1 MFHHRY
7 PIPVDLKDAVLARVD
22 LVELIG
28 QYTALTHS
36 GREWRG
42 RCVFHNEKTASFY
55 VNPEKGVYHC
65 FGCKASGGA
74 IQFVMHVENLE
85 FRDAL
90 EWLARRYNIPVEQY
104 ERTSP
109 QQPGEKQRLYDLND
123 AAAAYFREQLKG
135 PKGEAARAYLKKREV
150 GAAQLAEFDLGF
162 ALNEWTGLT
171 DHLLSKGAKAADL
184 EKLSLIRKRD
194 NASGY
199 YDFFRNRLIF
209 PIRDVTGRVIG
220 FGGRALS
227 DDDQPKYLNIGATP
241 LYDKGRTLYNLDR
254 AKGRLRDEGAVL
266 VEGYMDV
273 IGLAGAGVQ
282 NAVACC
288 GTALTEQHV
297 LVLQKYTDRYYLAFD
312 DDGAGR
318 KAAWSGGVLFL
329 NHGDSPRVLVLDG
342 QDPDEFV
349 REHGLEAWQSKLQ
362 SAEHVVEIW
371 LRHQQELHPDAT
383 PTQRQRWVGELAALY
398 KSLPNDLLRIDF
410 FKAVENGLLLDKET
424 VNSILGGHVRA
435 KSERGAKA
443 ALRSELHQKKMAE
456 GTQPIEREVLRRL
469 LIDPEFRFYYDA
481 LGCPDWFTSAP
492 LRELCAQIAA
502 GTPASELMDDPAMA
516 PQVSAIMLAEP
527 LADSNEQLLLRHNNL
542 FLEREIA
549 RLSHEF
555 KRASAAGDTTRE
567 NELMVK
573 VLELKKQIRV
583 VAGLKDAGYS
593 TGADTL

>member
-1 MFHHRY
+1 
-7 PIPVDLKDAVLARVD
+7 VDTVQV
-22 LVELIG
+22 
-28 QYTALTHS
+28 
-36 GREWRG
+36 
-42 RCVFHNEKTASFY
+42 
-55 VNPEKGVYHC
+55 
-65 FGCKASGGA
+65 
-74 IQFVMHVENLE
+74 
-85 FRDAL
+85 
-90 EWLARRYNIPVEQY
+90 
-104 ERTSP
+104 
-109 QQPGEKQRLYDLND
+109 
-123 AAAAYFREQLKG
+123 
-135 PKGEAARAYLKKREV
+135 
-150 GAAQLAEFDLGF
+150 AEFDLGF
-162 ALNEWTGLT
+162 APNEWTGLT
-171 DHLLSKGAKAADL
+171 DLLLGKGAKPADL
-184 EKLSLIRKRD
+184 EKLSLIRRRD
-194 NASGY
+194 NGSGY

-297 LVLQKYTDRYYLAFD
+297 LILQKYTDRYYLAFD
-312 DDGAGR
+312 DDNAGR
-318 KAAWSGGVLFL
+318 KAAWNSGVLFL
-329 NHGDSPRVLVLDG
+329 HQGDSPQVIVLDG

-349 REHGLEAWQSKLQ
+349 RDHGQAAWESKLA
-362 SAEHVVEIW
+362 SASHVVEIW
-371 LRHQQELHPDAT
+371 LNHQLRAHPNATTKEMNRWVQELA
-383 PTQRQRWVGELAALY
+383 GLY
-398 KSLPNDLLRIDF
+398 RGLPNELIRLDY
-410 FKAVENGLLLDKET
+410 FKAVVNALNLDEAT
-424 VNSILGGHVRA
+424 VSSLLGGHVQA
-435 KSERGAKA
+435 KSQRGLKA
-443 ALRSELHQKKMAE
+443 EIRAQVQQQALAQ
-456 GTQPIEREVLRRL
+456 GTQPIEREVVRRL

-481 LGCPDWFTSAP
+481 LGCPDWFTSP
-492 LRELCAQIAA
+492 QLSELCAQIAA
-502 GTPASELMDDPAMA
+502 GTAAADLMDDPRFA

-555 KRASAAGDTTRE
+555 KRASAAGDTARE

-583 VAGLKDAGYS
+583 VAGLKDSGYAGA
-593 TGADTL
+593 GE

>member
-1 MFHHRY
+1 M
-7 PIPVDLKDAVLARVD
+7 DLKDAVLQRVD

-28 QYTALTHS
+28 QYTALTHT

-42 RCVFHNEKTASFY
+42 RCLFHNEKTASFY

-74 IQFVMHVENLE
+74 IQFVMQMESLE

-90 EWLARRYNIPVEQY
+90 EWLARRYNIPIDEY
-104 ERTSP
+104 SRGNP
-109 QQPGEKQRLYDLND
+109 QQRGEKQRLYDLNA
-123 AAAAYFREQLKG
+123 AAAAYFREQLRG
-135 PKGEAARAYLKKREV
+135 PKGGEARKYLDQRGV
-150 GAAQLAEFDLGF
+150 GATQQAEFDLGY
-162 ALNEWTGLT
+162 APAEWTGLT
-171 DHLLSKGAKAADL
+171 DALLSTGAKAADL
-184 EKLSLIRKRD
+184 EKLSLIRKRSEG
-194 NASGY
+194 SGY

-227 DDDQPKYLNIGATP
+227 DDEQPKYLNIGATP
-241 LYDKGRTLYNLDR
+241 LYDKSRTLYNLDR

-273 IGLAGAGVQ
+273 IGLAGAGVE

-297 LVLQKYTDRYYLAFD
+297 LTLQKYTDRYYLAFD

-318 KAAWSGGVLFL
+318 KAAWSSGVLFL
-329 NHGDSPRVLVLDG
+329 GQGDSPRVLVLDG
-342 QDPDEFV
+342 RDPDEFV
-349 REHGLEAWQSKLQ
+349 REQGLEAWNAKLRG
-362 SAEHVVEIW
+362 AVHVVELW
-371 LRHQQELHPDAT
+371 LGHQQQSHPNAT
-383 PTQRQRWVGELAALY
+383 MKEINKWVQELAALY
-398 KSLPNDLLRIDF
+398 RHLPNELIRLDYSRAIVNALNIDE
-410 FKAVENGLLLDKET
+410 AT
-424 VNSILGGHVRA
+424 VSSLLGGHVQG
-435 KSERGAKA
+435 KTQHGMKA
-443 ALRSELHQKKMAE
+443 EIKQQAQQHALAQ

-469 LIDPEFRFYYDA
+469 LIDKEFRFYYDA
-481 LGCPDWFTSAP
+481 LGCPDWFTTGP
-492 LRELCAQIAA
+492 LRDLCAEISA
-502 GTPASELMDDPAMA
+502 GTAVDDLMNDPRFA

-549 RLSHEF
+549 CLSQDF
-555 KRASAAGDTTRE
+555 RRASAAGDTQRE

-583 VAGLKDAGYS
+583 VAGLKDAGYTPS
-593 TGADTL
+593 DE